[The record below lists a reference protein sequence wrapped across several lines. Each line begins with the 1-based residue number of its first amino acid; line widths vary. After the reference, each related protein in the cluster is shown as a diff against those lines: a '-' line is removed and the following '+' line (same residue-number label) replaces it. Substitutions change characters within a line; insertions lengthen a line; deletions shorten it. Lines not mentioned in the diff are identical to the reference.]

1 VATAGDI
8 VRLIQGL
15 CVSDAAKR
23 ALAAAVLFEHG
34 SRAIR
39 AVTQPWLAHAPLANL
54 LERDP
59 STGTLKLT
67 VGVAVAPETFEHILG
82 RNGSPPLAQ
91 VPPDQDARE
100 FELAFPGGARLDI
113 LTTREPGGRGAIA
126 RYLAKFGE
134 GIQQVEIDVTDLDS
148 ASEVLRSKFALQ
160 PIYPATRAGA
170 NGTRVNFF
178 LVPTEE
184 GKVLI
189 ELVESPANP
198 DRP

>member
-1 VATAGDI
+1 MATAGDI
-8 VRLIQGL
+8 APLIQGL
-15 CVSDAAKR
+15 CVPDAAKR

-39 AVTQPWLAHAPLANL
+39 AVTQGWLAHAPLANL

-67 VGVAVAPETFEHILG
+67 VGVAVAPETFEHIRA
-82 RNGSPPLAQ
+82 RNGSPRLAQ

-113 LTTREPGGRGAIA
+113 LTTRDPGGRGAIA

-134 GIQQVEIDVTDLDS
+134 GIQQVEIDVTDLDR
-148 ASEVLRSKFALQ
+148 ASEVLRSTFALQ
-160 PIYPATRAGA
+160 PIYPATHAGA

-178 LVPTEE
+178 LVPTEG

-189 ELVESPANP
+189 ELVEAPANP